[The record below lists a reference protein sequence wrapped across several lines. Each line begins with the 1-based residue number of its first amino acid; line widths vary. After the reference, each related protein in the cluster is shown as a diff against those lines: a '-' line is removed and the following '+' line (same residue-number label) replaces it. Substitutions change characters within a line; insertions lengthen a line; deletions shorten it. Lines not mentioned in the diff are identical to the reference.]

1 MALVTENGS
10 GLASAESLISV
21 TDADT
26 YFANIGNTAWAALT
40 TAQKEQNLRKA
51 TIYMG
56 GEYRDKWAG
65 TRTTVT
71 QALDWPRYMVP
82 IRDTPTAFGSAIAYY
97 PSTSVPTLVGQ
108 ACAELAYRSS
118 VADLA
123 PDLSRGIRRE
133 KVGDIEVEY
142 DVNSAQY
149 TRYRQ
154 VDHMLRPFFRAG
166 GGASVV
172 RLSR

>member
-1 MALVTENGS
+1 MALIVETGA

-26 YFANIGNTAWAALT
+26 YFANIGTSAWAALT

-51 TIYMG
+51 TIFMG
-56 GEYRDKWAG
+56 GEYRDRWAG

-97 PSTSVPTLVGQ
+97 PSTSVPTLVGY

-118 VADLA
+118 VADLT
-123 PDLSRGIRRE
+123 PDLTRGIRSE
-133 KVGDIEVEY
+133 QVGDLKIEY
-142 DVNSAQY
+142 DTNSAQF
-149 TRYRQ
+149 TRFRQ
-154 VDHMLRPFFRAG
+154 IDLMLKPFLKAG
-166 GGASVV
+166 GGASIVGLT
-172 RLSR
+172 R

>member
-1 MALVTENGS
+1 MSLITETGS
-10 GLASAESLISV
+10 GSASAESLISV

-26 YFANIGNTAWAALT
+26 YHSNIGNTAWAALT
-40 TAQKEQNLRKA
+40 TPQKEQNLRKA

-56 GEYRDKWAG
+56 GAYRDRWAG

-97 PSTSVPTLVGQ
+97 PSTSVPTLVGY

-118 VADLA
+118 VTDLA
-123 PDLSRGIRRE
+123 PDLSRGIRSE
-133 KVGDIEVEY
+133 QVGDIKTEY
-142 DVNSAQY
+142 DTNSAQY

-154 VDHMLRPFFRAG
+154 IDLMLKPFLKAG
-166 GGASVV
+166 GGSSIVPLT
-172 RLSR
+172 R